1 MPDHSSA
8 PTHRFTV
15 HELSVEES
23 TDLVYFSSA
32 SENTRRFIEKLHRPA
47 TRIPLRPRVEGMI
60 RVARPFVLI
69 TPSYGGGSLAG
80 AVPKQVGAFLNDPV
94 NRSLMRGVITSGNTN
109 FGEHFC
115 IAGPLIAKK
124 CKVPELYRFE
134 LLGTARDVERVNAG
148 LDEFWAELART
159 HPEAVA
165 VPEAATGNATTPTA
179 NTTTTPTAN
188 TTPTTTAPSTT

>member
-165 VPEAATGNATTPTA
+165 IPEATTGNAHTPPAHTPPA
-179 NTTTTPTAN
+179 NTA
-188 TTPTTTAPSTT
+188 PTTTAPSTT